1 MAKERFVV
9 FSSLAAFK
17 AGSDKYDNDSIVFV
31 KDPAEPGIYTHNY
44 GWVTLP
50 SNGAADQILAFIEG
64 KAKWIDK
71 DYYTKEEIEEK
82 IEEIDVTDQLVDYA
96 KTSEVEE
103 KIEAAKSEVEAKIP
117 SLDGYAKESWVEGK
131 GYITEAALD
140 PYAKTA
146 DVESKISAVKSEIL
160 GGAGQDY
167 DTLKEIETWINAH
180 QDLYQALLQTLAT
193 KATTEYVD
201 QQIEALEE
209 VYAKKEDVEGTLE
222 DYAKKEE
229 VTAEITE
236 ALEPYAT
243 TEEVDQKLEGYY
255 TQEEVDAM
263 WAWGEY

>member
-1 MAKERFVV
+1 MV
-9 FSSLAAFK
+9 
-17 AGSDKYDNDSIVFV
+17 
-31 KDPAEPGIYTHNY
+31 
-44 GWVTLP
+44 
-50 SNGAADQILAFIEG
+50 EG

-96 KTSEVEE
+96 KTADVEE
-103 KIEAAKSEVEAKIP
+103 KIEAAKAEVEAKIP
-117 SLDGYAKESWVEGK
+117 SLEGYAKEEWVEAK

-222 DYAKKEE
+222 DYAKKDE
-229 VTAEITE
+229 VTAEIAE
-236 ALEPYAT
+236 ALEDYAT
-243 TEEVDQKLEGYY
+243 EEEVDQKLEGYY
-255 TQEEVDAM
+255 SKEEVDAM